1 MDNTIV
7 KQIIEDAA
15 KLAEQS
21 VTAFK
26 AQKRLEEI
34 EPLFD
39 KISKKASELEETTK
53 TAQEEFRSGLDKVA
67 SILTTRGIL
76 DESNKEAFINAIVEK
91 PTEVFNVV
99 EKLASE
105 LKAESFGGVG
115 SLPASSELDPFE
127 KLALGE

>member
-34 EPLFD
+34 QPLFEEA
-39 KISKKASELEETTK
+39 SKKASELEENTK
-53 TAQEEFRSGLDKVA
+53 TAQEDFKAGLDKVA
-67 SILTTRGIL
+67 SVLVTRGIL
-76 DESNKEAFINAIVEK
+76 EDSNKVAFVSAIVEK
-91 PTEVFNVV
+91 PTEVFNVI

-115 SLPASSELDPFE
+115 SLPASAELDPFE
-127 KLALGE
+127 RLAVGE

>member
-26 AQKRLEEI
+26 AQRRLEEI

-39 KISKKASELEETTK
+39 KASKKASELEETTK
-53 TAQEEFRSGLDKVA
+53 TAQEEFKSGLEKIA

-76 DESNKEAFINAIVEK
+76 EESNKEAFINAIVEK

>member
-34 EPLFD
+34 EPLFE
-39 KISKKASELEETTK
+39 KVSKKASELEETTK
-53 TAQEEFRSGLDKVA
+53 TAQEEFKSGLEKVA
-67 SILTTRGIL
+67 SILATRGIL
-76 DESNKEAFINAIVEK
+76 DEGNKEAFINAIVEK

-115 SLPASSELDPFE
+115 SLPASAELDPFE

>member
-26 AQKRLEEI
+26 AQRRLEEI

-39 KISKKASELEETTK
+39 QVSKKASELEETTK

-105 LKAESFGGVG
+105 LKAESFGGAG

>member
-26 AQKRLEEI
+26 AQKELEKLQ
-34 EPLFD
+34 PLFEEAT
-39 KISKKASELEETTK
+39 KKASELEENTK
-53 TAQEEFRSGLDKVA
+53 TAQEEFKSGLDKVA
-67 SILTTRGIL
+67 SVLVTRGIL
-76 DESNKEAFINAIVEK
+76 EDSNKVAFVNAIFEK
-91 PTEVFNVV
+91 PTEVFNVI

-115 SLPASSELDPFE
+115 SLPSSSDLDPFE
-127 KLALGE
+127 RLAVGE

>member
-26 AQKRLEEI
+26 AQKKLEEI

-39 KISKKASELEETTK
+39 KVSKRASELEETTK
-53 TAQEEFRSGLDKVA
+53 TAQEEFKSGLEKVA

>member
-21 VTAFK
+21 VVAFK

-34 EPLFD
+34 EPLFNEAT
-39 KISKKASELEETTK
+39 KKASELEENTK
-53 TAQEEFRSGLDKVA
+53 TAKEEFTSGLEKVA
-67 SILTTRGIL
+67 EVLATRGIL
-76 DESNKEAFINAIVEK
+76 EESNKAAFINAINEK
-91 PTEVFNVV
+91 PAEVFNVI

-115 SLPASSELDPFE
+115 SLPASSDLDPFE
-127 KLALGE
+127 RLAVGA